1 MRFLH
6 LSCSLAVVI
15 VATLLLAACGD
26 REVAVRTLAG
36 YSMGTSYSV
45 KLVTTAGEAE
55 RLDGTVRSRL
65 EAVNQSMSTYLPRSD
80 VSRFNEAE
88 VGDWVEVSPLTTEVV
103 ALALDIAEASDG
115 AFDPTIAPLVDLWGF
130 GPQPRPDQVPS
141 QPQIDELLGQVGWSA
156 IEVDEASHRLRK
168 QAPRELD
175 LSGIAKGFAV
185 DQVADALAQAGVDA
199 YLVEV
204 GGELRFA
211 GTKPGGDPWRV
222 GIETPES
229 GARSAYRIL
238 EVTEGA
244 MATSGDYRNYYEEAG
259 VRYSHTLDPSNG
271 RPIHHSLVSV
281 TVLADDCALSDAFA
295 TAMLVKGASA
305 ARELAQQQGL
315 AVILIERSDSGFKS
329 WQSNRFAELYGS
341 VS

>member
-1 MRFLH
+1 MLVPLWRG
-6 LSCSLAVVI
+6 LAL
-15 VATLLLAACGD
+15 VALAALLAACGD

-45 KLVTTAGEAE
+45 KLVSTVSQAE
-55 RLDGTVRSRL
+55 QLDATVRSRL

-80 VSRFNEAE
+80 VSRFNDAG
-88 VGDWVEVSPLTTEVV
+88 VGDWVEVSPLTIEVV
-103 ALALDIAEASDG
+103 SLALQVAQASEG
-115 AFDPTIAPLVDLWGF
+115 AFDPTIAPLVDAWGF
-130 GPQPRPDQVPS
+130 GPQPRPDQIPS
-141 QPQIDELLGQVGWSA
+141 QQQIDQLLGEVGWAA
-156 IEVDEASHRLRK
+156 IEVDDVQHRLRK
-168 QAPRELD
+168 TAVRELD

-211 GTKPGGDPWRV
+211 GAKPGGEPWRV
-222 GIETPES
+222 GIETPDS

-238 EVTEGA
+238 EVSQGA
-244 MATSGDYRNYYEEAG
+244 MATSGDYRNYYEEDG

-271 RPIHHSLVSV
+271 RPIRHRLVSV

-295 TAMLVKGASA
+295 TAMLVKGTA
-305 ARELAQQQGL
+305 AAQSLARSQGL
-315 AVILIERSDSGFKS
+315 AVLLIERTEQGFTA
-329 WQSNRFAELYGS
+329 WQSERFAELYGS
-341 VS
+341 AS

>member
-1 MRFLH
+1 MRSYLT
-6 LSCSLAVVI
+6 SSLALV
-15 VATLLLAACGD
+15 VATVLLAACGD

-45 KLVTTAGEAE
+45 KLVTTTTEAE
-55 RLDGTVRSRL
+55 RLDSTVRSRL
-65 EAVNQSMSTYLPRSD
+65 DAVNQSMSTYLPRSD
-80 VSRFNEAE
+80 VSRFNQAE
-88 VGDWVEVSPLTTEVV
+88 VGEWVEVSPLTTEVV
-103 ALALDIAEASDG
+103 ALALDVANASDG

-130 GPQPRPDQVPS
+130 GPQPRPDQVPT
-141 QPQIDELLGQVGWSA
+141 QQQIDRLLGQVGWSE
-156 IEVDEASHRLRK
+156 IELDQAANRLRK
-168 QAPRELD
+168 QAPRKLD

-185 DQVADALAQAGVDA
+185 DQVAQALAQAGIEA

-222 GIETPES
+222 GIETPDS

-238 EVTEGA
+238 EVTTGA

-259 VRYSHTLDPSNG
+259 VRYSHTLDPSSG

-295 TAMLVKGASA
+295 TAMLVKGAAA
-305 ARELAQQQGL
+305 ARILAQQQNL
-315 AVILIERSDSGFKS
+315 AVMLIERSADGFTS
-329 WQSNRFAELYGS
+329 WQSQRFAELYGS

>member
-1 MRFLH
+1 MRFH
-6 LSCSLAVVI
+6 LVRSLVLVVVAV
-15 VATLLLAACGD
+15 LLAACGD

-45 KLVTTAGEAE
+45 KLVATASDAE
-55 RLDGTVRSRL
+55 RLDSTVRSRL
-65 EAVNQSMSTYLPRSD
+65 EAVDQSMSTYLPRSD
-80 VSRFNEAE
+80 VSRFNAAD
-88 VGDWVEVSPLTTEVV
+88 VGVWVDVSVLTTEVV
-103 ALALDIAEASDG
+103 VLALDIAAASDG

-130 GPQPRPDQVPS
+130 GPQPRPDQVPTA
-141 QPQIDELLGQVGWSA
+141 QQIEQLLDQVGWSA
-156 IEVDEASHRLRK
+156 IEVDKAGHRLRK
-168 QAPRELD
+168 EAQRELD

-185 DQVADALAQAGVDA
+185 DQVAEALAQAGVEA

-211 GTKPGGDPWRV
+211 GSKPGGEPWRV
-222 GIETPES
+222 GIETPDS

-259 VRYSHTLDPSNG
+259 VRYSHTLDPSDG

-295 TAMLVKGASA
+295 TAMLVKGATA
-305 ARELAQQQGL
+305 ARRLAQQQGL
-315 AVILIERSDSGFKS
+315 AVLLIERTEQGFAS
-329 WQSNRFAELYGS
+329 WQSQRFAELYGS
-341 VS
+341 AS

>member
-1 MRFLH
+1 MRFYH
-6 LSCSLAVVI
+6 LLCSLALV
-15 VATLLLAACGD
+15 VATALLAACGD

-45 KLVTTAGEAE
+45 KLVTTVAEAE

-65 EAVNQSMSTYLPRSD
+65 DAVNQSMSTYLPRSD
-80 VSRFNEAE
+80 VSRFNDAG
-88 VGDWVEVSPLTTEVV
+88 VGDWVDVSPLTTEVV
-103 ALALDIAEASDG
+103 ALALMIAEASDG

-130 GPQPRPDQVPS
+130 GPQPRPNQAPS
-141 QPQIDELLGQVGWSA
+141 QPQIEQLLDQVGWSA
-156 IEVDEASHRLRK
+156 IDLDETGNRLRK

-185 DQVADALAQAGVDA
+185 DQVADALAQAGIEA

-211 GTKPGGDPWRV
+211 GTKPGGEPWRV

-271 RPIHHSLVSV
+271 RPIRHSLVSV
-281 TVLADDCALSDAFA
+281 TVLADDCALSDAYA
-295 TAMLVKGASA
+295 TAMLVKGASL
-305 ARELAQQQGL
+305 ARQLAQQQGL
-315 AVILIERSDSGFKS
+315 AVMLIERSGDGFQS
-329 WQSNRFAELYGS
+329 WQSDRFAELYGS